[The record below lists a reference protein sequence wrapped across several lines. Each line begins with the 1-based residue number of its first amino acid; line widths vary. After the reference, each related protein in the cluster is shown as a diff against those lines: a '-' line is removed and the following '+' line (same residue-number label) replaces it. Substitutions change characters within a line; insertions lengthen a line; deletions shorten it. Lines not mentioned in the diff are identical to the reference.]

1 MATLTKIVTGMEKG
15 PEAIQGNFDTL
26 NGAIGQAVSVTDW
39 TNAGITYL
47 NGTTSTYPKL
57 KYRTANFAGMH
68 MVQFAG
74 WINFPPFTAAGTVE
88 VLAVPA
94 SILPSKTIMP
104 NNLGSTGLSSSNKI
118 VEVYVNSDNGHMTL
132 VNVGQMTTGG
142 SMEID
147 LTITF

>member
-39 TNAGITYL
+39 TDAGITYL
-47 NGTTSTYPKL
+47 NGMTPVSPAL

-68 MVQFAG
+68 MVQFTG
-74 WINFPPFTAAGTVE
+74 WITFPPFNANGTSE
-88 VLAVPA
+88 PLALPA
-94 SILPSKTIMP
+94 SLFNNSNKI
-104 NNLGSTGLSSSNKI
+104 NNLGAIGLSGNKI
-118 VEVYVNSDNGHMTL
+118 VKMYVDGGNWHLIL
-132 VNVGQMTTGG
+132 VNIGQMATGG